1 MVYEIKVKNKNNNM
15 NCFIYKTSE
24 LDKLILTL
32 QNLSYLDTNKYDI
45 EIKNIEE
52 EKINEKL

>member
-1 MVYEIKVKNKNNNM
+1 MVYEVTVKNKNNNM

-24 LDKLILTL
+24 LDNLMLTL
-32 QNLSYLDTNKYDI
+32 QHLANIDTSKYYI

-52 EKINEKL
+52 AM

>member
-1 MVYEIKVKNKNNNM
+1 MVYEVTVKNKNNNM

-24 LDKLILTL
+24 LDNLILTL
-32 QNLSYLDTNKYDI
+32 QNLSYLDTSKYYI

-52 EKINEKL
+52 AM